1 MSSEERSN
9 DPQYIP
15 DLQCKTLAVEAELIA
30 VEKILREVCSRM
42 VLLRSTMD
50 CLKDWVAQNPKGQGD
65 KSNCPVDN

>member
-50 CLKDWVAQNPKGQGD
+50 CLKD
-65 KSNCPVDN
+65 